1 VWNYVVG
8 NYLKGETPPAFD
20 LLYWNGD
27 SSNLPGPM
35 YAYYLRSMYL
45 DNRLREPGA
54 LTMAGAA
61 VDLSRIT
68 VPAYVYASRD
78 DHIVPWRSAFRT
90 TQLLGGDCTFVL
102 GASGHI
108 AGVINPPDPP
118 RRNFWVNDLLT
129 DMPDD
134 WLDRA
139 VSVPG
144 SWWPHWHAWLAG
156 YGGARHAA
164 PRRAG
169 NAAHLPL
176 AAAPGDYVRV
186 VA

>member
-1 VWNYVVG
+1 
-8 NYLKGETPPAFD
+8 
-20 LLYWNGD
+20 
-27 SSNLPGPM
+27 
-35 YAYYLRSMYL
+35 
-45 DNRLREPGA
+45 
-54 LTMAGAA
+54 MAGAA

-68 VPAYVYASRD
+68 IPAYVYASRD

-118 RRNFWVNDLLT
+118 RRNHWTNELLT
-129 DMPDD
+129 DSPDD

-156 YGGARHAA
+156 HGGARHAS
-164 PRRAG
+164 PRHAG
-169 NAAHLPL
+169 NAAHPPL
-176 AAAPGDYVRV
+176 GPAPGEYVRV